1 MSFFLEKPLKS
12 LLIFFFLFVKTI
24 NTNAQET
31 KIDTIPFSLDKK
43 LIVFKGKING
53 QEIDFAFDTGAQ
65 SGVANS
71 KNVEKAAIKTLGKG
85 TKIKDSNQVLKKI
98 ESIEVQ
104 DLQIGN
110 FNFSKIKDYTID
122 MPYLYCAD
130 LYLLGQTVI
139 KKLNWQF
146 DFEKMLVY
154 ISKSPFKE
162 NQNSINWP
170 ITSYKGNRPHVNF
183 ELGGKVFKNLLVDTG
198 YTSVLELDSTYSIVR
213 NAFLQKQNIGQGYQV
228 MASTMG
234 LMGFGKPSLTKEFR
248 MDSIKIGNT
257 LFKDVPIIIN
267 PGTDNKVGITFFSD
281 LCRTFTI
288 NFSTNNILL
297 DLKNQS
303 KIERSMLDAKVAVKE
318 GKFIIIAKT
327 IGENSSSSE
336 LDINEEVLTLNGKK
350 VNDFA
355 DECEFLLWFY
365 LFKENQM
372 IIEKLNGEKITLKR
386 MFVD

>member
-110 FNFSKIKDYTID
+110 FQFSKIKDYTID

-336 LDINEEVLTLNGKK
+336 LDIDEEVLTLNGKK

-372 IIEKLNGEKITLKR
+372 IIEKLNGKKITLKR

>member
-1 MSFFLEKPLKS
+1 MSFFSEKPLKP

-110 FNFSKIKDYTID
+110 FQFSKIKDYTID

-336 LDINEEVLTLNGKK
+336 LDIDEEVLTLNGKK

>member
-1 MSFFLEKPLKS
+1 MSFLFEKPLKP
-12 LLIFFFLFVKTI
+12 LLFIFCFIIKTI
-24 NTNAQET
+24 YVNAQEN
-31 KIDTIPFSLDKK
+31 KIDTIPFNLDKK

-53 QEIDFAFDTGAQ
+53 MDIDFAFDTGAQ

-71 KNVEKAAIKTLGKG
+71 KNVENAHIKTLGKG
-85 TKIKDSNQVLKKI
+85 TKVKDSNQVLKKI
-98 ESIEVQ
+98 ESIVVQ

-110 FNFSKIKDYTID
+110 FHFSKIKDHTID

-146 DFEKMLVY
+146 DFEKMLIY

-183 ELGGKVFKNLLVDTG
+183 EIGGKIFKNLLIDTG
-198 YTSVLELDSTYSIVR
+198 FSSVLELDSTYSFVR

-228 MASTMG
+228 MASSMG

-248 MDSIKIGNT
+248 MDSIKIGNK

-267 PGTDNKVGITFFSD
+267 PGTDNKAGLTFFSD

-288 NFSTNNILL
+288 NYSTNNILL
-297 DLKNQS
+297 DLKTKN
-303 KIERSMLDAKVAVKE
+303 KIERSMLDAKVTIKG
-318 GKFIIIAKT
+318 GKFIVIAKT
-327 IGENSSSSE
+327 LGENSSSNE
-336 LDINEEVLTLNGKK
+336 LEINEELLSLNGKK
-350 VNDFA
+350 ATDFES
-355 DECEFLLWFY
+355 ECEFLLWFFLY
-365 LFKENQM
+365 KENQM
-372 IIEKLNGEKITLKR
+372 IIEKMNGKKITLKR
-386 MFVD
+386 MIID

>member
-1 MSFFLEKPLKS
+1 M
-12 LLIFFFLFVKTI
+12 LFVFKKAI
-24 NTNAQET
+24 NLFFISTLLFVLVNQASAQES

-43 LIVFKGKING
+43 LIIFKGKING
-53 QEIDFAFDTGAQ
+53 VDIDFAFDTGAQ

-71 KNVEKAAIKTLGKG
+71 KNVAKAQIKTLGKG
-85 TKIKDSNQVLKKI
+85 TKITDSNQVKKKI
-98 ESIEVQ
+98 GDIEIK
-104 DLQIGN
+104 DFEIAG
-110 FNFSKIKDYTID
+110 FHFSKIKDHNID
-122 MPYLYCAD
+122 MPYLYCAN

-183 ELGGKVFKNLLVDTG
+183 ELGGKIFKNLLVDTG
-198 YTSVLELDSTYSIVR
+198 FTSVLELDSTYSAVK

-267 PGTDNKVGITFFSD
+267 PETDNKVGLKFFSD
-281 LCRTFTI
+281 LCRTLTI
-288 NFSTNNILL
+288 NFSTNSILL
-297 DLKNQS
+297 DLKPQP
-303 KIERSMLDAKVAVKE
+303 KIERSMLDAKITIKE

-327 IGENSSSSE
+327 LGENSSSSE
-336 LDINEEVLTLNGKK
+336 LEMNEEVLTLNGKK
-350 VNDFA
+350 VTDF
-355 DECEFLLWFY
+355 DGECEFLLWFY

-372 IIEKLNGEKITLKR
+372 IIEKLNGKKITLKR
-386 MFVD
+386 SFID

>member
-1 MSFFLEKPLKS
+1 MSFFSEKPLKP

-65 SGVANS
+65 SGVANT

-110 FNFSKIKDYTID
+110 FHFAKIKDHTVD

-139 KKLNWQF
+139 KKLNWRF

-154 ISKSPFKE
+154 ISKSPFTAE
-162 NQNSINWP
+162 SGAVNWQ

-183 ELGGKVFKNLLVDTG
+183 EFGGKLYKDLLVDTG
-198 YTSVLELDSTYSIVR
+198 FTSVLELDSTYSVVR
-213 NAFLQKQNIGQGYQV
+213 NAFLQKQKTGQGYQL

-248 MDSIKIGNT
+248 MDSMRIGNA

-267 PGTDNKVGITFFSD
+267 PGTDNKAGLKFFID

-297 DLKNQS
+297 NLKNQS
-303 KIERSMLDAKVAVKE
+303 KIERSMLDAKVALKE

-327 IGENSSSSE
+327 LGENSSSSE
-336 LDINEEVLTLNGKK
+336 LDINEQVITLNGKK
-350 VNDFA
+350 VDDFA

-365 LFKENQM
+365 LYKENQM
-372 IIEKLNGEKITLKR
+372 IIEKMNGKKITLKR
-386 MFVD
+386 MIID

>member
-1 MSFFLEKPLKS
+1 MSFFSEKPLKP

-110 FNFSKIKDYTID
+110 FQFSKIKDYTID

-336 LDINEEVLTLNGKK
+336 LDIDEEVLTLNGKK

-372 IIEKLNGEKITLKR
+372 IIEKLNGKKITLKR

>member
-1 MSFFLEKPLKS
+1 MSFFSEKPLKP

-71 KNVEKAAIKTLGKG
+71 KNVTKAQIKTLGKG

-98 ESIEVQ
+98 ESTEIQ
-104 DLQIGN
+104 DFQIGN
-110 FNFSKIKDYTID
+110 FHFPKIKDYTID

-162 NQNSINWP
+162 NQNSINWA

-183 ELGGKVFKNLLVDTG
+183 EIGGKVFKNLLVDTG
-198 YTSVLELDSTYSIVR
+198 YTSVFELDSTYSIVR
-213 NAFLQKQNIGQGYQV
+213 NAFLQKQNIGRGYQV

-267 PGTDNKVGITFFSD
+267 PGTDNKVGIKFFSD

-350 VNDFA
+350 VDDFA
-355 DECEFLLWFY
+355 DECDFLLWFY
-365 LFKENQM
+365 LFKENKM

>member
-1 MSFFLEKPLKS
+1 MSFFLEKPPKS

-110 FNFSKIKDYTID
+110 FKFSKIKDYTID

-297 DLKNQS
+297 HLKNKS